1 LFFPV
6 GVGSSGFELCETILK
21 ERTNSH
27 FLLKSEKGWN
37 AVNHKQTTLLITGA
51 SHGLVHLLM
60 LALPFITAKLLLI
73 TPVPPGTEGLVVILL
88 NTPAYF
94 IFGFGALPAGV
105 MCDRIGPRMTIA
117 IGLLLS
123 ISSGIALFFLWP
135 FGIGMIALLFAFYAF
150 GAGLY
155 HPAGTT
161 WVSNTFEKDRGKALG
176 RHGIGGSL
184 GQMAAPLIS
193 AFILSTIYWPVIF
206 LFLAAVGFVLAF
218 VLLRVKIEPTAVD
231 ISPEKQPKSSGGFFS
246 VMTPAVMIIVTIIFA
261 GRGMLYRGTVT
272 ALPIYITTEL
282 GALLLLA
289 GFLGTLVYVG
299 GIFGQE
305 IGGRLTDNYGWRT
318 TLLYMS
324 LLTSI
329 SLLLLTVPYTP
340 TIFNDALLI
349 FAILLFGFSF
359 FAAQASSNTMVAN
372 LSDPQSRGQVFGWSF
387 FARFGLG
394 AFGIIIISLC
404 QVYFGSW
411 VYGFFAMALLGI
423 FSAVLVP
430 LVHRRREAQ

>member
-1 LFFPV
+1 M
-6 GVGSSGFELCETILK
+6 
-21 ERTNSH
+21 
-27 FLLKSEKGWN
+27 
-37 AVNHKQTTLLITGA
+37 NHKNTTLLITGA
-51 SHGLVHLLM
+51 THGLVHLLM

-105 MCDRIGPRMTIA
+105 MSDRIGPRLTITL
-117 IGLLLS
+117 GLLLS
-123 ISSGIALFFLWP
+123 ICSGIALFFLWP
-135 FGIGMIALLFAFYAF
+135 FGIGVIALLFVVYAF

-161 WVSNTFEKDRGKALG
+161 WVSNTFEKNRGKALG

-184 GQMAAPLIS
+184 GQLAAPLIS
-193 AFILSTIYWPVIF
+193 AFILSTAFWPVIF
-206 LFLAAVGFVLAF
+206 LFLAGVGFILAF
-218 VLLRVKIEPTAVD
+218 VLLRVHTETPVVQIEPEEN
-231 ISPEKQPKSSGGFFS
+231 SKSSGGFFS
-246 VMTPAVMIIVTIIFA
+246 RMTILVMIIVTLVFT

-272 ALPIYITTEL
+272 ALPIYITDEL

-305 IGGRLTDNYGWRT
+305 FGGRLADNFGWKNS
-318 TLLYMS
+318 LFYMS
-324 LLTSI
+324 LITSV
-329 SLLLLTVPYTP
+329 SLLLLSLPYTP
-340 TIFNDALLI
+340 TIFNDVLLI

-359 FAAQASSNTMVAN
+359 FSAQAASNSMIAD
-372 LSDPQSRGQVFGWSF
+372 LSNPKSRGLVFGWSF

-394 AFGIIIISLC
+394 AFGIIIIGLC
-404 QVYFGSW
+404 QVYLGSW
-411 VYGFFAMALLGI
+411 IYGFYTMALLGI
-423 FSAVLVP
+423 LSAVLVP
-430 LVHRRREAQ
+430 LIHQRQTRE

>member
-1 LFFPV
+1 
-6 GVGSSGFELCETILK
+6 
-21 ERTNSH
+21 
-27 FLLKSEKGWN
+27 
-37 AVNHKQTTLLITGA
+37 
-51 SHGLVHLLM
+51 M

-105 MCDRIGPRMTIA
+105 MSDRIGPRLTITL
-117 IGLLLS
+117 GLLLS
-123 ISSGIALFFLWP
+123 IFSGIALFFLWP
-135 FGIGMIALLFAFYAF
+135 FGIGMIALLFVVYAF

-184 GQMAAPLIS
+184 GQLAAPLIS
-193 AFILSTIYWPVIF
+193 AFILSTAFWPVIF
-206 LFLAAVGFVLAF
+206 LFLAGVGFVLAF
-218 VLLRVKIEPTAVD
+218 VLLRVHTKVPAVQVESED
-231 ISPEKQPKSSGGFFS
+231 NSKSSGGFFS
-246 VMTPAVMIIVTIIFA
+246 RMTFLVMIIVTLVFV

-272 ALPIYITTEL
+272 ALPIYITDEL

-305 IGGRLTDNYGWRT
+305 FGGRLADNFGWKN
-318 TLLYMS
+318 TLVYMS
-324 LLTSI
+324 LITSV
-329 SLLLLTVPYTP
+329 SLLLLSLPYTP
-340 TIFNDALLI
+340 TIFNDVLLI
-349 FAILLFGFSF
+349 FGILLFGFSF
-359 FAAQASSNTMVAN
+359 FSAQAASNTMVADLSN
-372 LSDPQSRGQVFGWSF
+372 LQSRGLVFGWSF

-394 AFGIIIISLC
+394 AFGIIIIGLC
-404 QVYFGSW
+404 QVYLGSW
-411 VYGFFAMALLGI
+411 IYGFYVMALLGI
-423 FSAVLVP
+423 LSAVLVP
-430 LVHRRREAQ
+430 LIHQRQAKE